1 MSFQTVAI
9 RQRSWRR
16 NQNTERFQSYEKK
29 FGPVSNALMMAI
41 LICVLG
47 LLYLTQV
54 TKTSSYGYKI
64 NELTTKKAQLE
75 DENRALQV
83 EAARL
88 QALDRV
94 KNSDVAKNLVTP
106 SGVTYTNP

>member
-1 MSFQTVAI
+1 MSFQTVAV

-16 NQNTERFQSYEKK
+16 NQNTQRFQNYEKS

-64 NELTTKKAQLE
+64 SDLTAKKAQLE
-75 DENRALQV
+75 DENKALQV

-88 QALDRV
+88 QALERV
-94 KNSDVAKNLVTP
+94 KNSDVAKNLTP
-106 SGVTYTNP
+106 PASVTYTNP